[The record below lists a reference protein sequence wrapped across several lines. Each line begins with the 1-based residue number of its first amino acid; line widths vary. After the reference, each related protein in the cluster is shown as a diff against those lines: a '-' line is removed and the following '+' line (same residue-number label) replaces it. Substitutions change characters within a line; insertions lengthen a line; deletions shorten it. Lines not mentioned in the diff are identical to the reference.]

1 MVTRA
6 LLDLLL
12 IKAHVRKLR
21 RYISIPRLDFKMFL
35 NKIEYV
41 MFLISVCIFPPPLS
55 PVPPTDRKVSLRRQ
69 LCRER
74 VGVKSAWFA
83 LMRLQVV
90 TMESSPAG
98 AARSSSK
105 EQLKVRVHSS
115 AHVGW
120 L

>member
-1 MVTRA
+1 MVTRP
-6 LLDLLL
+6 LRDLLL
-12 IKAHVRKLR
+12 IKAHLR
-21 RYISIPRLDFKMFL
+21 ELWRYISIPRLDFTMLL
-35 NKIEYV
+35 NKIKCNVFNFGLY
-41 MFLISVCIFPPPLS
+41 FFPCLS

-83 LMRLQVV
+83 LMRPQVV
-90 TMESSPAG
+90 IMEFSPAG

-105 EQLKVRVHSS
+105 EQSKVRVLSS
-115 AHVGW
+115 AHVGG